1 MCGCGGCGSWEGV
14 SLRSE
19 REGKLVGCSL
29 RGVNPPPD
37 LGNQKV
43 GCSTRTRTNLFVISF
58 FPSSP
63 SQQAIDQRREPN
75 LRLDSCDLL
84 SLRTFVDEL
93 TIFGIGSKTVA
104 IAGSISDSCQGL
116 PIPVQPQPRSRP
128 NSKPRKKFCRAFPL
142 FGTGAFGGGFKVPHY
157 SSRFQVLKVPSL
169 K

>member
-19 REGKLVGCSL
+19 REGKSVGCSL
-29 RGVNPPPD
+29 RGVNPPSRSGESKSRLLD
-37 LGNQKV
+37 DGQEQTFL
-43 GCSTRTRTNLFVISF
+43 L
-58 FPSSP
+58 SP
-63 SQQAIDQRREPN
+63 FSLLLLLSKLIDQRREPN

-93 TIFGIGSKTVA
+93 TIFEIGSKTVA
-104 IAGSISDSCQGL
+104 IAGSISNSCQGL

-142 FGTGAFGGGFKVPHY
+142 FGTGAFGGGVQGSP
-157 SSRFQVLKVPSL
+157 L
-169 K
+169 